1 MSHTKISAADF
12 IKHFSNPGKPVHV
25 QSEFEVDDPVIF
37 NNTNYNCDQA
47 LVENAVFNNTVT
59 FKDVSLATGIQF
71 ATCRFNKGLLLENVT
86 ASGYDHTVLNFYSI
100 SFNKSSINDYL
111 IFDNCNLER
120 GAKIKGCNIL
130 GKTAMTECI
139 VPMGA
144 VVFEES
150 KLNNIDFSYL
160 DISGVGLRFE
170 SCEVEDFVR
179 FTSLNLNSSISLIK
193 TIFKGSVYIWAGNI
207 NGLTFNKG
215 VYEEDVRVEAINNKG
230 TFTIYQDKFEK
241 SLQIDNEDKG
251 SNVAGIHNELYLH
264 AASFGTGLIFNG
276 AERTTTRL
284 VIRCSLNL
292 TGTFTFN
299 STPIHLVEIT
309 SDNHKAN
316 VVFNYASF
324 RKVSFD
330 HFNNYGNLIFSSCK
344 ALGFPDTELIIYN
357 SNLGKAQ
364 FQNFFFNSFKKVAII
379 DSLVSNIE
387 FSGMHWF
394 DPKALYVGD
403 TKSPWRRTREVFRQL
418 KQASEKQNDKFQALE
433 FQALELSAYKKEI
446 QQKGKLLSNDG
457 LILWLGQTNDY
468 GLNWRKPMWLLIVI
482 STLLYFP
489 LVISASSKV
498 KWAPACNY
506 SDFKVTLHEFMDY
519 SYIWPQLYNP
529 ARTLKHAFHDGV
541 VLSLGVYFW
550 DMIQRIILA
559 FFIVQIISSFR
570 KYFKS

>member
-1 MSHTKISAADF
+1 MSASKISAVDYIALF
-12 IKHFSNPGKPVHV
+12 NKPGTKV
-25 QSEFEVDDPVIF
+25 SIGKKLEIDEEVIF
-37 NNTNYNCDQA
+37 DASNYNCDYSSA
-47 LVENAVFNNTVT
+47 TNTIFNNKVT
-59 FKDVSLATGIQF
+59 FKNVPLAKGIQF
-71 ATCRFNKGLLLENVT
+71 ETCEFRKGLIFESTTAVGYDPSVLDFHSITFNKCLV
-86 ASGYDHTVLNFYSI
+86 
-100 SFNKSSINDYL
+100 NDYL
-111 IFDNCNLER
+111 VFQDCKPERGVKIFDCE
-120 GAKIKGCNIL
+120 IS
-130 GKTAMTECI
+130 GKTTMTECLI
-139 VPMGA
+139 SMGA

-150 KLNNIDFSYL
+150 KLDKIDFSYL
-160 DISGVGLRFE
+160 EISGVGLRFE
-170 SCEVEDFVR
+170 SCEVKDFVR

-193 TIFKGSVYIWAGNI
+193 STFKGSVYIWAGNV
-207 NGLTFNKG
+207 NGLTLNKG
-215 VYEEDVRVEAINNKG
+215 VYEEDVRFEAVNNKG

-251 SNVAGIHNELYLH
+251 SNVEGIHNELYLH

-276 AERTTTRL
+276 AERMTTKL
-284 VIRCSLNL
+284 VVRCSLNL

-299 STPIHLVEIT
+299 STPIQLVEIT

-316 VVFNYASF
+316 VVFNYATF

-344 ALGFPDTELIIYN
+344 ALDLPDTEFVIYN

-394 DPKALYVGD
+394 DQKVLDAGD
-403 TKSPWRRTREVFRQL
+403 TTSPWRRTREVFRQL

-489 LVISASSKV
+489 LVISASSKI

-506 SDFKVTLHEFMDY
+506 SDLKVTLSEFVNF

-529 ARTLKHAFHDGV
+529 ARTLKHAFQDGV
-541 VLSLGVYFW
+541 TLNIGVYFW
-550 DMIQRIILA
+550 DMVQRIILA
-559 FFIVQIISSFR
+559 FFIVQIVSAFR